1 MCIIIKQTFFAGQ
14 YSGVCILL
22 LMEPNNTKHH
32 GWSFRFSWHFQCKL
46 LSKDTNIC
54 LFFFLSFFVEF
65 DGWLTGE
72 ETNHLCCFLN
82 QVEVRKDFFSY
93 RLGEWSGNLLN
104 QVFII
109 KNHLESGCPK
119 NCNIFNSILQR
130 WLVKFWKNLKMGNKI
145 LNLHY
150 VKIKLY
156 FVKAFREN

>member
-1 MCIIIKQTFFAGQ
+1 MKFQIFLTFSMQ
-14 YSGVCILL
+14 VVEQRHKYL
-22 LMEPNNTKHH
+22 P
-32 GWSFRFSWHFQCKL
+32 
-46 LSKDTNIC
+46 
-54 LFFFLSFFVEF
+54 FFFLSFFVEF